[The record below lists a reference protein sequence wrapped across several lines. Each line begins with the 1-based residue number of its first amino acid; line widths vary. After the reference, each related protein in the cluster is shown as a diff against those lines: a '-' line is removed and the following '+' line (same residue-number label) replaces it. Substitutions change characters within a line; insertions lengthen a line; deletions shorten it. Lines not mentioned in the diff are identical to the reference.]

1 MATIKEVAKRARVSV
16 GTVSN
21 VMSGAVSV
29 SPALRERVERAA
41 RELSYQPNHIARSLK
56 SRRTQTLGM
65 VISDITNPF
74 FPLMVRGAEDAA
86 VKRGYLLNIFN
97 TDDHVEREKTVF
109 ATLRVR
115 RVDGVLAVVAPHSTR
130 PTHLQQ
136 MIEAGIPLVCLD
148 RLPPGMQV
156 DAVVVDNAKGA
167 AMCVRHLLSMGHR
180 LIGVISGSSML
191 QTARERVN
199 GYRKALAEAGIPFN
213 PELLR
218 EGDFRLESGYRL
230 AKDLCLGNPRP
241 TVLFVANGLMGMG
254 AIKAI
259 QEMGLRCP
267 EDVAIAVF
275 DDVPGGDIFRPQLT
289 VVSQP
294 AYEIGYRG
302 AELLIQ
308 RITGE
313 IKSSKPVTVVL
324 EPELKVRES
333 TLGVRYAAQP
343 VPNPVAPL

>member
-29 SPALRERVERAA
+29 SAALRERVERAA
-41 RELSYQPNHIARSLK
+41 RELSYQPNHVARSLK
-56 SRRTQTLGM
+56 SRKTQTLGM

-97 TDDHVEREKTVF
+97 TDDHVEREQTVF
-109 ATLRVR
+109 AMLRVR
-115 RVDGVLAVVAPHSTR
+115 RVDGVLAVVAPHSSK
-130 PTHLQQ
+130 PAHLQQ
-136 MIEAGIPLVCLD
+136 MIDAGTPLVCLD
-148 RLPPGMQV
+148 RLPPGLQV

-180 LIGVISGSSML
+180 LIGMISGSSAL

-199 GYRKALAEAGIPFN
+199 GYRKALSEAGIPFN
-213 PELLR
+213 PDLLR

-230 AKDLCLGNPRP
+230 AKDLILGNPRP

-259 QEMGLRCP
+259 LEAGLEVPYDIEVIGAGNVHYSDILRVPLSTIDLNSPLMGERAASL
-267 EDVAIAVF
+267 
-275 DDVPGGDIFRPQLT
+275 LM
-289 VVSQP
+289 
-294 AYEIGYRG
+294 
-302 AELLIQ
+302 ELLEPGTPRPPQSISIPFELIA
-308 RITGE
+308 RE
-313 IKSSKPVTVVL
+313 SSK
-324 EPELKVRES
+324 
-333 TLGVRYAAQP
+333 AAI
-343 VPNPVAPL
+343 V

>member
-29 SPALRERVERAA
+29 SAALRERVERAA
-41 RELSYQPNHIARSLK
+41 RELSYQPNHVARSLK
-56 SRRTQTLGM
+56 SRKTQTLGM

-97 TDDHVEREKTVF
+97 TDDHVEREQTVF
-109 ATLRVR
+109 AMLRVR
-115 RVDGVLAVVAPHSTR
+115 RVDGVLAVVAPHSSK
-130 PTHLQQ
+130 PAHLQQ
-136 MIEAGIPLVCLD
+136 MIDAGTPLVCLD
-148 RLPPGMQV
+148 RLPPGLQV

-180 LIGVISGSSML
+180 LIGMISGSSAL

-199 GYRKALAEAGIPFN
+199 GYRKALSEAGIPFN
-213 PELLR
+213 PDLLR

-230 AKDLCLGNPRP
+230 AKDLILGNPRP

-275 DDVPGGDIFRPQLT
+275 DDVPGADIFRPQLT

-313 IKSSKPVTVVL
+313 IKSTKPVSVVL

-333 TLGVRYAAQP
+333 TLGVRYTAQP
-343 VPNPVAPL
+343 IPNPVAQL